1 MLMGCEGPQC
11 PSTLGLIKRP
21 RKQPPSPSAS
31 SAVHTEIKT
40 MSSVSANMVLISPVC
55 PRAPT
60 LRGGK
65 ALQSQRDREETWR
78 DRPSRSATT
87 LTAPSL
93 HFRFRGADPELQASL
108 PPSGR
113 HSRERAA
120 TRKSRGRRR
129 APGPVSRELESQV
142 GRRMA
147 VWWRRRCDLGSALPA
162 LRARSPTSH

>member
-1 MLMGCEGPQC
+1 M
-11 PSTLGLIKRP
+11 
-21 RKQPPSPSAS
+21 PSAS

-120 TRKSRGRRR
+120 TRKSRGPK
-129 APGPVSRELESQV
+129 A
-142 GRRMA
+142 
-147 VWWRRRCDLGSALPA
+147 
-162 LRARSPTSH
+162 RARPGLARVGKPGLHYGALVDLEHSRDPPVLAFHNCATMPSLTSIFCHCSSKFHCTQFINLL